1 MKHLSDK
8 FLSES
13 DKEKIRGAVQA
24 AEKTT
29 SGEIVPMIVSVSH
42 PYPLASVTGAT
53 AASLPLAFLFT
64 HFIGGRFWLGHQN
77 MWIFIAAFVVLF
89 VVSHFLIERI
99 LGVKRIFV
107 SDKEMDAEVQEAA
120 FAAFYREGLYRTRD
134 ETGVLI
140 FISVFERKVWVLADR
155 GINEKVADDHWQIVV
170 KHIVEGIR
178 SKRQGDA
185 ICEAVAMIGGLL
197 KTHFPVKPD
206 DTDEL
211 KNLIIEE

>member
-13 DKEKIRGAVQA
+13 DKEKIRAAVQA
-24 AEKTT
+24 AEKMT

-42 PYPLASVTGAT
+42 PYPLASMTGA
-53 AASLPLAFLFT
+53 AVFALPLSMVLT
-64 HFIGGRFWLGHQN
+64 SFIGGRLWLGHQN
-77 MWIFIAAFVVLF
+77 IWIFIAIFILLF
-89 VVSHFLIERI
+89 ILFHFLMERI
-99 LGVKRIFV
+99 PRLKRIFV

-134 ETGVLI
+134 ETGILI

-155 GINEKVADDHWQIVV
+155 GINAKVTKDHWQGVV
-170 KHIVEGIR
+170 RHIVEGI
-178 SKRQGDA
+178 KQNRQADA
-185 ICEAVAMIGGLL
+185 ICEAVGLASDVL

-211 KNLIIEE
+211 SNLIV